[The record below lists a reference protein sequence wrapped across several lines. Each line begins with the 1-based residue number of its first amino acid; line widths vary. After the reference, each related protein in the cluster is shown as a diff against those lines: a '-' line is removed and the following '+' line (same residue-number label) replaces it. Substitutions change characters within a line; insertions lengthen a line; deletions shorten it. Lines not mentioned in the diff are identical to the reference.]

1 MIEYFNKMNL
11 QYISDDKGNKTAVI
25 VPIQDFLKM
34 QEELDELYCISLYD
48 EAKKQPSE
56 TVSLADVKKMLAQQ
70 KNEITDG
77 L

>member
-1 MIEYFNKMNL
+1 MNL